1 MLFVKESK
9 KNKQPNKLVVERV
22 LSLVKMK
29 PQQQPQPQQRIT
41 EQINPLS
48 IDLDIVG
55 PVGIVRIL
63 RQCDAQIFSGWS
75 HFPSLN
81 DEEIISIL
89 ESIKSYESV
98 WFHPRHGDTKD
109 KIKVIV
115 ALAGAG
121 TSGRLAFHCAR
132 IMNTIAEKKSP
143 HVKFHYLIAGGDLA
157 LIKVSI
163 FTVQR
168 NIQSSSC
175 IEILTEI
182 YVI

>member
-1 MLFVKESK
+1 
-9 KNKQPNKLVVERV
+9 
-22 LSLVKMK
+22 MK
-29 PQQQPQPQQRIT
+29 PQLPQPLPPRQRIT

-48 IDLDIVG
+48 TDLDIVG

-75 HFPSLN
+75 HFPGLI
-81 DEEIISIL
+81 DEEIIFVL
-89 ESIKSYESV
+89 ESITSRERI
-98 WFHPRHGDTKD
+98 WFHPRNELMKE

-132 IMNTIAEKKSP
+132 TMNVIAQKKSP